1 MDITTRQL
9 YNQVS
14 DDVKKLRKERGLL
27 ATQMR
32 ELKNTMRE
40 LKRKETK
47 IKEIINHKLSE
58 SKLWELHG
66 DIYGIVSSFYSRTID
81 KIYKTIPNIST
92 KLTMRLIEKAET
104 RGANIFEYYDTQEKL
119 ELLNKQFIKIDFS
132 IQQYLGKD
140 VHDNYVFLQRTIMNT
155 LDRIKEKKNRFRYCQ

>member
-1 MDITTRQL
+1 MEVTTREL
-9 YNQVS
+9 YNRVS
-14 DDVKKLRKERGLL
+14 DDVEKMRKERGLL

-47 IKEIINHKLSE
+47 IKETIDQKLSE

-66 DIYGIVSSFYSRTID
+66 DIYGRVSTFYKRTMD

-104 RGANIFEYYDTQEKL
+104 RGANIFQDYDTQEKL
-119 ELLNKQFIKIDFS
+119 ELLNKDFIKVDYS
-132 IQQYLGKD
+132 IRQYLTKD
-140 VHDNYVFLQRTIMNT
+140 TYDNYVFLQRTIINT
-155 LDRIKEKKNRFRYCQ
+155 YDRRKYAQNRFMY

>member
-1 MDITTRQL
+1 MELTTREL

-14 DDVKKLRKERGLL
+14 DDVKKLRKEYGLL

-47 IKEIINHKLSE
+47 IKETIDQKLSE
-58 SKLWELHG
+58 SKLWELYG
-66 DIYGIVSSFYSRTID
+66 DLYGRVSTFYKRAMD

-92 KLTMRLIEKAET
+92 KLTMRLIEKAEA
-104 RGANIFEYYDTQEKL
+104 RGANIFQDYDTQEKL
-119 ELLNKQFIKIDFS
+119 EQLNKELVKVDYSIKR
-132 IQQYLGKD
+132 YLTKD
-140 VHDNYVFLQRTIMNT
+140 TYDNYVFLQRTIMNT
-155 LDRIKEKKNRFRYCQ
+155 YDRRKEAQNSFIY